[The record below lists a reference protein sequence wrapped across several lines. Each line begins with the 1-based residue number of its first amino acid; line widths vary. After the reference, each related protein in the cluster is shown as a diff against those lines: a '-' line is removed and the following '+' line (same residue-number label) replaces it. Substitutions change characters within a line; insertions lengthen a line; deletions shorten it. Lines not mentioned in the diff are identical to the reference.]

1 MNSNNDQYVN
11 YHVLA
16 QKYHAKKIVNKMS
29 IFEKNICWLFPIHH
43 NYFDGVVKLLNLY
56 ETISWQND
64 IFYII
69 IDHRQWEDKM

>member
-1 MNSNNDQYVN
+1 
-11 YHVLA
+11 
-16 QKYHAKKIVNKMS
+16 MS